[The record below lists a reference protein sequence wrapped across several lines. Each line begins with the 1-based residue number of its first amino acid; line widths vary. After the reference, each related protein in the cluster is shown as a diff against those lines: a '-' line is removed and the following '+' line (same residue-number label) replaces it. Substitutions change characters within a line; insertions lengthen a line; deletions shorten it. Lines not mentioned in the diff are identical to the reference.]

1 MSRRLQWRSSRFLTM
16 FWSWRTCLKS
26 SFSKCKCPDGYDGDP
41 HVFGNI
47 LVMMMNMLEIHFSKC
62 KCPGCYNGDPHVF
75 TNVLVMKN
83 MLEIHFSKCE
93 CPSGYN
99 GDPHVFCQCSGHEE
113 HVWNPFF
120 RMWHQ
125 ILFYKTAESLEK
137 RRQIWILWSY
147 KNIVEEAKNVHFLK

>member
-1 MSRRLQWRSSRFLTM
+1 MRYRRIGNYKLFFICDFGSFLYK
-16 FWSWRTCLKS
+16 SLKTRCDQVNLAAWLCS
-26 SFSKCKCPDGYDGDP
+26 A
-41 HVFGNI
+41 
-47 LVMMMNMLEIHFSKC
+47 
-62 KCPGCYNGDPHVF
+62 HVF

-125 ILFYKTAESLEK
+125 ILLQNSWISREETPDMDTLKLRKYC
-137 RRQIWILWSY
+137 RRSQ
-147 KNIVEEAKNVHFLK
+147 KCPFLKIKCFLWITPPWRYGLA

>member
-1 MSRRLQWRSSRFLTM
+1 MSRLLQWRSSRFLTM

-26 SFSKCKCPDGYDGDP
+26 SFSKCKCPGGYD
-41 HVFGNI
+41 
-47 LVMMMNMLEIHFSKC
+47 
-62 KCPGCYNGDPHVF
+62 GDPHVF

-125 ILFYKTAESLEK
+125 ILLQNSWISREETPDMDTLKLQKYC
-137 RRQIWILWSY
+137 RRSQ
-147 KNIVEEAKNVHFLK
+147 KCPFLKIKCFLWITPPLRYGLA